1 LCRIN
6 LKVDQC
12 LLRRR
17 LTAIFGVT
25 VDHSSKK
32 SLCFALISCNKQE
45 VVYDAEEDLGVDAN
59 RIRRGLDLRG
69 PLSCTHRIRRSREV
83 QSIFLHMTVEE

>member
-25 VDHSSKK
+25 VDHSSEE
-32 SLCFALISCNKQE
+32 SLRFALISCNKEE
-45 VVYDAEEDLGVDAN
+45 VVYDAEEDLGVDCEPYQTPIGPTRTFAAPTESGARVKYN
-59 RIRRGLDLRG
+59 R
-69 PLSCTHRIRRSREV
+69 SS
-83 QSIFLHMTVEE
+83 SI